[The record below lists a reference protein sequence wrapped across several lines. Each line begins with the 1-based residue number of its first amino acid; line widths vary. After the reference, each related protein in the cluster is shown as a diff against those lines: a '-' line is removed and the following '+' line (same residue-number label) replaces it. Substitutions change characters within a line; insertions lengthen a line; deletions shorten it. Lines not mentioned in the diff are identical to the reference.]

1 MSLKNMIKI
10 FPSSYILFHLMSVIN
25 IKNRIMTDYTR
36 ELKIA
41 ELIVRQEIGEL
52 DTAGT
57 ASTLPMAGRIGGAC
71 SALPEAFDE
80 TTDDFPCGRV

>member
-1 MSLKNMIKI
+1 
-10 FPSSYILFHLMSVIN
+10 
-25 IKNRIMTDYTR
+25 MTDYTR

-52 DTAGT
+52 DTAEQQALT
-57 ASTLPMAGRIGGAC
+57 QWLEESAC

>member
-1 MSLKNMIKI
+1 
-10 FPSSYILFHLMSVIN
+10 
-25 IKNRIMTDYTR
+25 MTDYTR

-41 ELIVRQEIGEL
+41 ELIVRQEVGRIRHCR
-52 DTAGT
+52 T

>member
-1 MSLKNMIKI
+1 MIKI

-41 ELIVRQEIGEL
+41 ELIVRQEVGEL
-52 DTAGT
+52 DTQNSKHSPNGWKNRRRMQRFT
-57 ASTLPMAGRIGGAC
+57 GG
-71 SALPEAFDE
+71 F
-80 TTDDFPCGRV
+80 

>member
-1 MSLKNMIKI
+1 MIKI

-52 DTAGT
+52 DTAEQQ
-57 ASTLPMAGRIGGAC
+57 
-71 SALPEAFDE
+71 ALSQWLEESEAFDE

>member
-1 MSLKNMIKI
+1 
-10 FPSSYILFHLMSVIN
+10 
-25 IKNRIMTDYTR
+25 MTDYTR

-52 DTAGT
+52 DTAEQQ
-57 ASTLPMAGRIGGAC
+57 ALSQC

>member
-52 DTAGT
+52 DTAEQQALSQWLEESEAPCQRFT
-57 ASTLPMAGRIGGAC
+57 GG
-71 SALPEAFDE
+71 F
-80 TTDDFPCGRV
+80 

>member
-1 MSLKNMIKI
+1 
-10 FPSSYILFHLMSVIN
+10 
-25 IKNRIMTDYTR
+25 MTDYTR
-36 ELKIA
+36 ELTIA

-52 DTAGT
+52 DTAEQQ
-57 ASTLPMAGRIGGAC
+57 ALSGGAC

>member
-52 DTAGT
+52 DTAEQQ
-57 ASTLPMAGRIGGAC
+57 
-71 SALPEAFDE
+71 ALSQWLE
-80 TTDDFPCGRV
+80 

>member
-1 MSLKNMIKI
+1 
-10 FPSSYILFHLMSVIN
+10 
-25 IKNRIMTDYTR
+25 MTDYTR

-52 DTAGT
+52 DTAEQQ
-57 ASTLPMAGRIGGAC
+57 
-71 SALPEAFDE
+71 ALSQWLEESEAFDE